1 MDWSQ
6 VQNIIFSCVGIVL
19 TGLCSWL
26 TTKLITWLN
35 TKIKDKKVAGYITSI
50 TEIVMSAVKQVMQ
63 TYVDSLKQEGAFTE
77 DKQKEALEKCL
88 TIIESQLTDELKSY
102 ITENFGDMTSY
113 LQTQV
118 EAMIY
123 NLKK

>member
-1 MDWSQ
+1 MDVTQ
-6 VQNIIFSCVGIVL
+6 IQNIVFSCVGIIL

-35 TKIKDKKVAGYITSI
+35 TKISDKKVAGYVTSI
-50 TEIVMSAVKQVMQ
+50 TEIVMNAVKQVMQ
-63 TYVDSLKQEGAFTE
+63 TYVDSLKQQDAFTE
-77 DKQKEALEKCL
+77 EKQKEALDKCL
-88 TIIESQLTDELKSY
+88 TIIESQLTDELKTY
-102 ITENFGDMTSY
+102 IKDNFGDMTEY
-113 LQTQV
+113 LKTQV

>member
-6 VQNIIFSCVGIVL
+6 IQGIIISGVGVVI

-26 TTKLITWLN
+26 TTRLVAWLN
-35 TKIKDKKVAGYITSI
+35 TKINDKKVAGYLSSI

-77 DKQKEALEKCL
+77 EKQKEALEKCL
-88 TIIESQLTDELKSY
+88 TIIESQLTDELKTY
-102 ITENFGDMTSY
+102 ITNNFGDMTSY
-113 LQTQV
+113 LKTQV

>member
-6 VQNIIFSCVGIVL
+6 IQNIIFSCIGIVL
-19 TGLCSWL
+19 TGLCSWI
-26 TTKLITWLN
+26 TTKIITWLN
-35 TKIKDKKVAGYITSI
+35 TKIKDKKVAGYVTSI
-50 TEIVMSAVKQVMQ
+50 AEIVMNAVKEVMQ

-77 DKQKEALEKCL
+77 EKQKIALEKCL
-88 TIIESQLTDELKSY
+88 VIIESQLTDELKTY
-102 ITENFGDMTSY
+102 INENFGDMTSY
-113 LQTQV
+113 LKTQV